1 MAEITIE
8 LTVAEEVAFSELD
21 TWLQSQPI
29 NTPSTPYILKIT
41 GLTSSD
47 VGSSDN
53 PSTLGG
59 VLKENSQ
66 KYVDLSET
74 QLPNGEYQE
83 LAGTFYECETL
94 IKPPL
99 LPSGVSYLSYTF
111 RNCSNM
117 INAPI
122 IPDSVITMDDT
133 FYGCESM
140 VNAPAIPSGVTTM
153 YSAFLGCKM
162 LNNAPFI
169 PEGVTNM
176 IYTFSG
182 CESLQKPALFPSGVT
197 NVDGC
202 YYDCTSLEYKAIIPS
217 SVISSIS
224 CYSNVTTNN
233 WGGTEEQV
241 SDFLPT
247 FLSTTATDSELY
259 VIDAVEESGIYNI
272 IDTIYAVSIENLSD
286 LLESLEDNTTNNPY
300 KIALI
305 NLTTTNISDIQSNL
319 ISNATKFVDLRY
331 TTLPSGSNVDNLFY
345 YCVNLVYGPVLPSD
359 ITSMTRTF
367 IYCSNLKESPEIPSS
382 VTSMMYTFED
392 CENLI
397 VPPAIPNGVTDIT
410 EIFFNC
416 ESLEIAPSIPSS
428 VVTMDYAFVQTK
440 IKTGPYIS
448 EGIESMNQAF
458 VGCTSMLSIP
468 NVPSTI
474 TEGSSAFSGCTELV
488 SIDRFAVPLATLKN
502 NADFEN
508 MFADCGAL
516 ERIGYIVSEAE
527 DWHVFRLKVS
537 SGNYDEVEG
546 KVYDREGNSV
556 SIPST
561 TVTLGTLTIPVLV
574 DELWF
579 PPSNMLDADIDD
591 VIEEVIACRYS
602 YFNKMVVNPN
612 KKSFVLYADD
622 PDEVI
627 TNLNLGG
634 GGADVPL
641 GSVMA
646 YYGTTDPADKNWLIC
661 DGRDTTGTDIELETH
676 YPSFYV
682 FNGRSNVLPDLRE
695 CALVGVGQ
703 NGTNTIATHDVYT
716 LGQFKDDQMQKIT
729 GDIQGYYGDNLS
741 ANGSF
746 YPRTAQS
753 KTVGNSWVSSKQIS
767 IDTSRQTRTGTPDVT
782 HGKQKGVN
790 WIIKATSTSD
800 SYHLPTQ
807 EILQVEQYFDEGLSK
822 AESYS
827 TTETW
832 TGGYWID
839 GKKIYRKV
847 VYCGALPNAT
857 TKSVTHNISNM
868 ATLIKLGG
876 FSIGTSDTMPIPYIN
891 VGNLSYGV
899 QLYVSS
905 TTISIQTG
913 TNRTNYASTYIIL
926 EYTKT
931 TD

>member
-8 LTVAEEVAFSELD
+8 LMVAEEVAFSDLD
-21 TWLQSQPI
+21 TWLQNQPV
-29 NTPSTPYILKIT
+29 NTPSTPYVLKIT
-41 GLTSSD
+41 GLTASD
-47 VGSSDN
+47 VGEASE
-53 PSTLGG
+53 PRALGW
-59 VLKENSQ
+59 VLNNNNQ

-74 QLPNGEYQE
+74 QLPNGENQE
-83 LAGTFYECETL
+83 LDSTFYECETL

-99 LPSGVSYLSYTF
+99 LPSGVSYLSSTF

-117 INAPI
+117 IDAPV
-122 IPDSVITMDDT
+122 IPDSVITMDYT
-133 FYGCESM
+133 FHRCESM
-140 VNAPAIPSGVTTM
+140 VNAPAIPSGVTSM
-153 YSAFLGCKM
+153 YSTFFGCKM

-169 PEGVTNM
+169 PEGVMNM
-176 IYTFSG
+176 IVTFSG
-182 CESLQKPALFPSGVT
+182 CESLQKPALFPNGVE

-202 YYDCTSLEYKAIIPS
+202 YQDCTSLEYKAIIPS
-217 SVISSIS
+217 SVISASN
-224 CYSNVTTNN
+224 CYENVTTNN

-241 SDFLPT
+241 SDFLST
-247 FLSTTATDSELY
+247 FLSATATDSELY

-286 LLESLEDNTTNNPY
+286 LLESLEDNSTNNPY

-331 TTLPSGSNVDNLFY
+331 TTLPSGPNVDNLFY
-345 YCVNLVYGPVLPSD
+345 YCVNLVYGPVFPSG

-392 CENLI
+392 CESLI

-428 VVTMDYAFVQTK
+428 VVTMDYAFVRTK

-448 EGIESMNQAF
+448 EGVESMNQSF

-488 SIDRFAVPLATLKN
+488 SIDRFAIPLATLKN

-516 ERIGYIVSEAE
+516 ERVGYTVSEAE

-556 SIPST
+556 SIPTT
-561 TVTLGTLTIPVLV
+561 TVTLGTLTMPVLV

-579 PPSNMLDADIDD
+579 PPSNMADADIDE

-627 TNLNLGG
+627 TNLNIG
-634 GGADVPL
+634 
-641 GSVMA
+641 
-646 YYGTTDPADKNWLIC
+646 
-661 DGRDTTGTDIELETH
+661 GTDITVYDTLAQA
-676 YPSFYV
+676 
-682 FNGRSNVLPDLRE
+682 NADLPNLSE
-695 CALVGVGQ
+695 
-703 NGTNTIATHDVYT
+703 
-716 LGQFKDDQMQKIT
+716 
-729 GDIQGYYGDNLS
+729 GDIIGTEQGGDGVTDVIAEGEMRAVTSNAV
-741 ANGSF
+741 AN
-746 YPRTAQS
+746 A
-753 KTVGNSWVSSKQIS
+753 
-767 IDTSRQTRTGTPDVT
+767 
-782 HGKQKGVN
+782 
-790 WIIKATSTSD
+790 
-800 SYHLPTQ
+800 L
-807 EILQVEQYFDEGLSK
+807 
-822 AESYS
+822 SYS
-827 TTETW
+827 TSETL
-832 TGGYWID
+832 TGGIWTD
-839 GKKIYRKV
+839 GKPIYRKV
-847 VYCGALPNAT
+847 IPINNTLSSMST
-857 TKSVTHNISNM
+857 TVLSGLNIDM
-868 ATLIKLGG
+868 LIKNDLLVYNNSMRYILTDAVQYNANTKNVS
-876 FSIGTSDTMPIPYIN
+876 FKSGTSSLWCSRYI
-891 VGNLSYGV
+891 V
-899 QLYVSS
+899 
-905 TTISIQTG
+905 
-913 TNRTNYASTYIIL
+913 

-931 TD
+931 S